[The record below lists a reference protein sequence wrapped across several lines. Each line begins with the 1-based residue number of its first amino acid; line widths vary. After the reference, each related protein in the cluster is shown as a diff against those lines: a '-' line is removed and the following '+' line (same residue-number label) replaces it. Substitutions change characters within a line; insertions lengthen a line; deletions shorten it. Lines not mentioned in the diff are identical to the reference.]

1 MALASVTGRPVYSV
15 YPNAGSRIRYL
26 FHRKMLPRSL
36 EQINQDVVYIMWS
49 RYGTLDSAAGS
60 WYQPN
65 HFIPIVK
72 IPRLAAS
79 DTRIPGDYKN
89 FTKTKPPLSIKR
101 QSKRWSITSFFT
113 KKASEES
120 QQTNNSL
127 PASVRARPENCVED
141 CKGAKTTKLDDTSTP
156 GSADP
161 VKHEAVRT
169 APTRRLTCSTVERW
183 KRQDLAQYDAESW
196 LIYDEE
202 KTMKGQ
208 YCIALKCNACI
219 QFEAIIRGLHSRDPD
234 LDNRC

>member
-1 MALASVTGRPVYSV
+1 
-15 YPNAGSRIRYL
+15 
-26 FHRKMLPRSL
+26 MLRRSL

-101 QSKRWSITSFFT
+101 QSKGWSITNFFT

-120 QQTNNSL
+120 HQTNNSL
-127 PASVRARPENCVED
+127 LASVQARPENCVED
-141 CKGAKTTKLDDTSTP
+141 SKGAKTKKLDDDSTP
-156 GSADP
+156 GIADP
-161 VKHEAVRT
+161 MKHEAVRT
-169 APTRRLTCSTVERW
+169 APTRRVTGSTVERW
-183 KRQDLAQYDAESW
+183 KRQDLAQYEAESW
-196 LIYDEE
+196 LMYDEE
-202 KTMKGQ
+202 KTERTVL
-208 YCIALKCNACI
+208 YCTEMQCLYTI
-219 QFEAIIRGLHSRDPD
+219 
-234 LDNRC
+234 